1 VQLKL
6 TAALGVPTDDANM
19 QALGV
24 DQCTRY
30 SAAATVS
37 GERHAPPKDE
47 DGTSLEED
55 DQQLQQQQSLLSSK
69 PALHEA
75 GTGSS
80 GIDSALPPESWQA
93 IYNSIVLRL
102 SQTR

>member
-1 VQLKL
+1 
-6 TAALGVPTDDANM
+6 M
-19 QALGV
+19 
-24 DQCTRY
+24 DQCTRF

-69 PALHEA
+69 PANHDATGA
-75 GTGSS
+75 GSMGSE
-80 GIDSALPPESWQA
+80 GALPPESWQA
-93 IYNSIVLRL
+93 IYKSIVFRL